1 MGVVGECQYV
11 LLSVTAPPHLLTVS
25 IKREELETQ
34 NMKTE
39 KKNWYS
45 Y

>member
-1 MGVVGECQYV
+1 
-11 LLSVTAPPHLLTVS
+11 LTVS

-39 KKNWYS
+39 KKNRYS